1 MAYEQRVGAA
11 LRRLV
16 DGGVLSAEQRDAVL
30 AAVAAEE
37 AAARPSG
44 GKLLA
49 EVAAYAGAGLLLGGV
64 MLFLGAAWDDLART
78 GRVAVLAAVAV
89 GLVFGGVVLAGRAAL
104 FHAPAPSPRVRLAA
118 VLFALA
124 AAAVAGAVGSG
135 IEDTGSDEAWVV
147 AVGAGLVVAVA
158 GYLALPS
165 VVGMLA
171 CAAFSGPF
179 VAGVLGEVIDLD
191 DFWVGF
197 GVFVL
202 GSAWLLLAARGAL
215 VEAWAGYLLGI
226 ALALLGAHLVDFGR
240 ELWSA
245 GLTALVAVLCF
256 ALYPTR
262 RSPMLIIGGAGAVT
276 LAIVDAVP
284 ELSDGLGAAGF
295 VLIIGAVLV
304 AAGAIAL
311 TRSPRGSD

>member
-1 MAYEQRVGAA
+1 MSYEQRVGAA

-37 AAARPSG
+37 DAARPSG

-64 MLFLGAAWDDLART
+64 VLFIGAAWDDLARV
-78 GRVAVLAAVAV
+78 GRVAALAVVAI
-89 GLVFGGVVLAGRAAL
+89 GLALGGVALAGRSAL
-104 FHAPAPSPRVRLAA
+104 FRAPTPTARVRLAA
-118 VLFALA
+118 VLFASS
-124 AAAVAGAVGSG
+124 AAAVTGAVGSG
-135 IEDTGSDEAWVV
+135 IDDSGSDEAWVL
-147 AVGAGLVVAVA
+147 ALSAGLVVSVV

-171 CAAFSGPF
+171 CAAFSAP
-179 VAGVLGEVIDLD
+179 VVVGVLGELLDVD
-191 DFWVGF
+191 DFWVG
-197 GVFVL
+197 L
-202 GSAWLLLAARGAL
+202 GLFALGLAWLLLTAMGAF

-226 ALALLGAHLVDFGR
+226 AIALLGAHLIDFGR

-245 GLTALVAVLCF
+245 VLTALVAFLCF

-262 RSPMLIIGGAGAVT
+262 RSAVLMIGGAGAVA
-276 LAIVDAVP
+276 LAIADAVT
-284 ELSDGLGAAGF
+284 ELSGGLGAAGF
-295 VLIIGAVLV
+295 VLIVGAVLL

-311 TRSPRGSD
+311 TRSPRKSG

>member
-16 DGGVLSAEQRDAVL
+16 DGGVLNTDQRDAVL

-37 AAARPSG
+37 DAARPSG

-64 MLFLGAAWDDLART
+64 VLFVGAAWDDLARV
-78 GRVAVLAAVAV
+78 GRVAALAVVAI
-89 GLVFGGVVLAGRAAL
+89 GLALGGVALAGRAAL
-104 FHAPAPSPRVRLAA
+104 FRAPTPTARVRLAA
-118 VLFALA
+118 VLFASS
-124 AAAVAGAVGSG
+124 AAAVTGAVGSG
-135 IEDTGSDEAWVV
+135 IDDSGSDEAWVL
-147 AVGAGLVVAVA
+147 ALSAGLVVSVV

-171 CAAFSGPF
+171 CAAFSAP
-179 VAGVLGEVIDLD
+179 VVVGVLGELLDVD
-191 DFWVGF
+191 DFWVG
-197 GVFVL
+197 L
-202 GSAWLLLAARGAL
+202 GLFALGLAWLLLTAMGAF

-226 ALALLGAHLVDFGR
+226 VIALLGAHLIDFGR

-245 GLTALVAVLCF
+245 VLTALVAFLCF

-262 RSPMLIIGGAGAVT
+262 RSAVLMIGGAGAVA
-276 LAIVDAVP
+276 LAIADAVT
-284 ELSDGLGAAGF
+284 ELSGGLGAAGF
-295 VLIIGAVLV
+295 VLIVGAVLL

-311 TRSPRGSD
+311 TRSPRKSG

>member
-11 LRRLV
+11 LRQLV

-37 AAARPSG
+37 DAARPSG

-64 MLFLGAAWDDLART
+64 VLFIGAAWDDLARV
-78 GRVAVLAAVAV
+78 GRVAVLAVVAI
-89 GLVFGGVVLAGRAAL
+89 GLGLGGVALAGRAAL
-104 FHAPAPSPRVRLAA
+104 FRAPTPTARVRLAA
-118 VLFALA
+118 VLFASS
-124 AAAVAGAVGSG
+124 AAAVTGALGSG
-135 IEDTGSDEAWVV
+135 IDYSGSDEAWVLALSV
-147 AVGAGLVVAVA
+147 GLVVAVV

-171 CAAFSGPF
+171 CAAFSAP
-179 VAGVLGEVIDLD
+179 VVVGVLGELLGLD
-191 DFWVGF
+191 DFWVG
-197 GVFVL
+197 L
-202 GSAWLLLAARGAL
+202 GLFALGLAWLLLTAMGAF

-226 ALALLGAHLVDFGR
+226 AIALLGAHLIDFGR

-245 GLTALVAVLCF
+245 VLTALVAFLCF

-262 RSPMLIIGGAGAVT
+262 RSAVLMIGGAGAVA
-276 LAIVDAVP
+276 LAIADAVT
-284 ELSDGLGAAGF
+284 ELSGGLGAAGF
-295 VLIIGAVLV
+295 VLIVGAVLL
-304 AAGAIAL
+304 AAGVIAL
-311 TRSPRGSD
+311 TRSPRKSG